1 MAKKRLNTYQ
11 RWDET
16 ANTVLKGKKIVRVE
30 YMSTKETKSY
40 GWYKRPVTFTLDDN
54 TRIIAMADDEGND
67 AGVLAYLNK
76 DVDSVLPVLGMED

>member
-1 MAKKRLNTYQ
+1 MSNLNTYQ

-16 ANTVLKGKKIVRVE
+16 ANIVLKGKKIVKVE
-30 YMSTKETKSY
+30 YMSAKETKSY

-67 AGVLAYLNK
+67 GGVLAYLNK
-76 DVDSVLPVLGMED
+76 GVDAVLPVLGLED